1 MAALLPGYFQKLE
14 SGASKAR
21 YREKIELAGG
31 FDPYEI
37 SKGDWCDDV
46 DLWPAITHV
55 HACMYLILTPSP
67 YTDKDMLN
75 YKSLDSYQNFTKG
88 WVKQVLVKDAG
99 SSKRIIIGKVF
110 RHY

>member
-37 SKGDWCDDV
+37 SKGDWCA
-46 DLWPAITHV
+46 LPEISGHG
-55 HACMYLILTPSP
+55 
-67 YTDKDMLN
+67 N
-75 YKSLDSYQNFTKG
+75 
-88 WVKQVLVKDAG
+88 
-99 SSKRIIIGKVF
+99 
-110 RHY
+110 